1 VRVFSFL
8 VLLLLSVNV
17 FAADT
22 FTRNYAIQTSMTSY
36 TDQIKPVGFW
46 LSSFS
51 SDKKPMYFTNASG
64 MSIMANPS
72 SAVSAYDLTST
83 RYGMSNFYA
92 LQNDHQR
99 LVGHI
104 NGFSKG
110 ELFSIGYD
118 SGINAQKLNV
128 NNSVYAGYTKT
139 MSFTKSSLT
148 AISFGSWFGGR
159 TSERPCIDSYDRQY
173 ACQSLTAWGDYKP
186 SYPKP
191 LAFIDLRHVWVFD

>member
-1 VRVFSFL
+1 MRVFSFL

>member
-1 VRVFSFL
+1 MRVFSFL
-8 VLLLLSVNV
+8 VLLLLSINV

-72 SAVSAYDLTST
+72 SAVSAYDSTST

-159 TSERPCIDSYDRQY
+159 TSERPCIDSYERQY

>member
-1 VRVFSFL
+1 MRVFSFL
-8 VLLLLSVNV
+8 VLLLLSVSV

-72 SAVSAYDLTST
+72 SAVSAYDSTST

-118 SGINAQKLNV
+118 SGINTQKLNV
-128 NNSVYAGYTKT
+128 NNALYAGYTKT

-148 AISFGSWFGGR
+148 AIGFGSWFGGR

>member
-1 VRVFSFL
+1 MRVFSFFIL
-8 VLLLLSVNV
+8 FLLSANA
-17 FAADT
+17 FSADA

-36 TDQIKPVGFW
+36 TEQVKPVGFW

-51 SDKKPMYFTNASG
+51 SEKNPIYFTNASG
-64 MSIMANPS
+64 MSIMANPT
-72 SAVSAYDLTST
+72 SAVSAYDSTST

-118 SGINAQKLNV
+118 SGINTQKLNV
-128 NNSVYAGYTKT
+128 NNAVYAGYTKT

-159 TSERPCIDSYDRQY
+159 ISERPCIDSYDRQY
-173 ACQSLTAWGDYKP
+173 ACQSLTAWVDYKP

>member
-1 VRVFSFL
+1 MRVFSFL
-8 VLLLLSVNV
+8 VLLLLSINV

-72 SAVSAYDLTST
+72 SAVSAYDSTST

>member
-1 VRVFSFL
+1 
-8 VLLLLSVNV
+8 
-17 FAADT
+17 
-22 FTRNYAIQTSMTSY
+22 
-36 TDQIKPVGFW
+36 
-46 LSSFS
+46 
-51 SDKKPMYFTNASG
+51 
-64 MSIMANPS
+64 
-72 SAVSAYDLTST
+72 
-83 RYGMSNFYA
+83 MSNFYA

-118 SGINAQKLNV
+118 SGINTQKLNV
-128 NNSVYAGYTKT
+128 NNALYAGYTKT

>member
-1 VRVFSFL
+1 MRVLSFFIL
-8 VLLLLSVNV
+8 FLLSANA
-17 FAADT
+17 FSADA
-22 FTRNYAIQTSMTSY
+22 FSRNYAIQVSMTSY
-36 TDQIKPVGFW
+36 TGQVKPVGFW

-51 SDKKPMYFTNASG
+51 SEKKPMYFTNASG
-64 MSIMANPS
+64 LSIMANPS
-72 SAVSAYDLTST
+72 SAASAYDSTST

-92 LQNDHQR
+92 LQNDQRR

-128 NNSVYAGYTKT
+128 NSSVYACYTKT
-139 MSFTKSSLT
+139 LSFTKSSLSSV
-148 AISFGSWFGGR
+148 SFGGWFGGK
-159 TSERPCIDSYDRQY
+159 TTESPCTDSYDRQY
-173 ACQSLTAWGDYKP
+173 SCRTLTAWSDYTP

-191 LAFIDLRHVWVFD
+191 LAFIDFRHVWVF